1 MSKKMVSQVLNNKM
15 LLKVVVVLAAL
26 NVMFHLREGDI
37 NSVLL
42 FGIVG
47 ILVSY
52 FSKNQLVM
60 VLTPLLLV
68 NLFNYVQNQQLFRY
82 EGLSEEYD
90 DDDDE
95 ERGDVE
101 NMDNMTPLE
110 GPPGAD
116 ADVMNKFGYELED
129 VVEENVDDDES
140 EDDEE

>member
-1 MSKKMVSQVLNNKM
+1 
-15 LLKVVVVLAAL
+15 
-26 NVMFHLREGDI
+26 
-37 NSVLL
+37 
-42 FGIVG
+42 
-47 ILVSY
+47 
-52 FSKNQLVM
+52 M

-129 VVEENVDDDES
+129 VVEENVDDDDES
-140 EDDEE
+140 EGDEE